1 MAKVKGPSKSAKQEN
16 AAKTKA
22 VSDGKAKKPSTAEAS
37 DEAAI
42 KKAVSEVVSKAL
54 EKVAVTASK
63 PSVKVSKPRSSA
75 STRPREITVEDRTL
89 GSKTRP
95 VMRIMQ
101 IDLGRFDLKQNG
113 ELVGQLVVSPYING
127 VIVPGVTMEYY
138 YLCVADSGSYKKFK
152 WPSKSNSPESIKY
165 VWSDDA
171 PGSSFDPVQHQYSLS
186 FPNEL
191 IACQCVNMGTVYP

>member
-1 MAKVKGPSKSAKQEN
+1 MAKVKVPSKPTKSER
-16 AAKTKA
+16 AARA
-22 VSDGKAKKPSTAEAS
+22 EPVSDGKAKKGSTAKS
-37 DEAAI
+37 NDEAAV
-42 KKAVSEVVSKAL
+42 KRAVSKVVSKAL
-54 EKVAVTASK
+54 EKVITAASK
-63 PSVKVSKPRSSA
+63 PSAKARKAPAAASKK
-75 STRPREITVEDRTL
+75 PREITIEDRTL
-89 GSKTRP
+89 GSKTRL
-95 VMRIMQ
+95 VMKIMQ

-113 ELVGQLVVSPYING
+113 ELVGQLIVSPYING

-138 YLCVADSGSYKKFK
+138 YLCVADSGAYKKFK